1 MKTLTH
7 NLKIATMIPAK
18 AYGAT
23 ENFRGVDLLG
33 LVAASNT
40 LSIATNPTDADTIV
54 IGSKTYT
61 FQDTLTNVDGHVKI
75 GANAAA
81 TQVNLVHAIML
92 NGGTSG
98 TDYAAATTK
107 HPYVVISE
115 FATNVATVSAKSAG
129 TDGNSIAT
137 TDTLTAAAD
146 GFSSATL
153 TGGKDDIASCDSALV
168 LLSIGDITG
177 TPTSVKV
184 KIQEANDI
192 GFATSPTTALGGEEI
207 TITATN
213 ALRNSMQRFEVSP
226 TKRYLRAVVTFTGGS
241 TPTAALAAMAILSDI
256 AVPYPVTAVFN

>member
-23 ENFRGVDLLG
+23 ENLRAMDLRG
-33 LVAASNT
+33 LVGATGT
-40 LSIATNPTDADTIV
+40 LTIATNPTDGDTVV

-75 GANAAA
+75 GASAAA
-81 TQVNLVHAIML
+81 SQVNLVHAINL

-98 TDYAAATTK
+98 TDYAAAMTK
-107 HPYVVISE
+107 HPYVTIGE
-115 FATNVATVSAKSAG
+115 FSSNAAVVTAKSGG
-129 TDGNSIAT
+129 TDGNAIAT

-146 GFSSATL
+146 GFAATTL
-153 TGGKDDIASCDSALV
+153 TNGRDDAYQAESALV

-184 KIQEANDI
+184 KIQECDDI
-192 GFATSPTTALGGEEI
+192 GFVTSPTTALGGEEI
-207 TITATN
+207 TITALL
-213 ALRNSMQRFEVSP
+213 LRNSQQRFEVTA

-241 TPTAALAAMAILSDI
+241 TPTAALAAIAVLSDI
-256 AVPYPVTAVFN
+256 AVPYPVVAVFN